1 MKNKI
6 LGLIL
11 IAAVISSAK
20 AGVFST
26 VSGMAMEEVEPLS
39 SYTID
44 TAGINPRIY
53 EFVPK
58 NDKTKLCVVVFGN
71 ADGGV
76 SIPAMQCFK
85 RDDKK

>member
-6 LGLIL
+6 LWL
-11 IAAVISSAK
+11 IATATIVSSAQ

-26 VSGMAMEEVEPLS
+26 VSGMTMEEVEPLS

-44 TAGINPRIY
+44 TAGVNPRVY

-58 NDKTKLCVVVFGN
+58 NDKTKLCIVVFGN

-85 RDDKK
+85 RDDNK